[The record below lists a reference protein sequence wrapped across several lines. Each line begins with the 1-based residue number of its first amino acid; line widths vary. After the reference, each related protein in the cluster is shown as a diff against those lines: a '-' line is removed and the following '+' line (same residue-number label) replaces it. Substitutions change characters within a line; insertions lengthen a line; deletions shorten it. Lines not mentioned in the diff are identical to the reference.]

1 MSERSER
8 MGRRASAS
16 EPHADGGWAQPPGIM
31 KVGLFVTCIADMAA
45 PDAAVAAVRVLRA
58 AGHEVEVPR
67 DQTCCGQP
75 AWNAGFAE
83 EAAQVARTTLA
94 ALEGALAGGAE
105 RLVGLAGSCSAMV
118 RVFWPELF
126 EVVGDHDAV
135 ERAKAVGARLQEFSE
150 FVAEDGVPEAARRAP
165 DAAGPRVAYHHSC
178 HMLREL
184 RIKDQ
189 PEAVLDAVGCERMPW
204 SADDRCCGFGGTF
217 SIKLPE
223 TSTAMADDKL
233 RSIAESGAEIVVGA
247 DTSCLLHI
255 ASRAAHEGHP
265 IVAKH
270 IAEVVAESMER

>member
-1 MSERSER
+1 
-8 MGRRASAS
+8 
-16 EPHADGGWAQPPGIM
+16 M
-31 KVGLFVTCIADMAA
+31 KVGLFVTCVADVVA

-58 AGHEVEVPR
+58 AGHDVSVPR

-94 ALEGALAGGAE
+94 SLDQALDAGVD
-105 RLVGLAGSCSAMV
+105 RIVGLAGSCTAMV

-126 EVVGDHDAV
+126 EVVGDHDAGA
-135 ERAKAVGARLQEFSE
+135 RARAVGARVTEFSE
-150 FVAEDGVPEAARRAP
+150 FLADEGLPEAARRPP
-165 DAAGPRVAYHHSC
+165 DAASPRVAYHHSC

-184 RIKDQ
+184 RIKQQ
-189 PEAVLDAVGCERMPW
+189 PEAVLDAVGCERMRW

-233 RSIAESGAEIVVGA
+233 RSIEESGAEVLVGA
-247 DTSCLLHI
+247 DTSCLLHL
-255 ASRAAHEGHP
+255 AARAEHEGRP
-265 IVAKH
+265 VVAKH
-270 IAEVVAESMER
+270 IAEVVAESMDR